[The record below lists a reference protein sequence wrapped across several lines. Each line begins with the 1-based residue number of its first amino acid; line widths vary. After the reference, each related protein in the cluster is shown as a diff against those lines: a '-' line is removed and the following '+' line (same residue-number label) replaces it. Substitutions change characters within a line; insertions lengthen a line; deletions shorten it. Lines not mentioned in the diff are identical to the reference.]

1 MESTEDQEAGVWSSK
16 GLVTLPR
23 EHTEQWLRQQ
33 KIGSASGR
41 WKTRTAGTSGQIG
54 LRFNRRKRATHV
66 VSPNVKTHSL
76 SRKLVLPSKE
86 GVGKPREIK
95 PKAVKIGKKPRERK
109 GMGYIEKMHL
119 ESFVKEHELDRQ
131 EIDSTLTYQEN
142 KKHLEDLAKA
152 KGVSEEE
159 IKGKEKV
166 VEEDVSR
173 HEEYLA
179 QLKSELEQWGY
190 QVTDPDVQ

>member
-1 MESTEDQEAGVWSSK
+1 V
-16 GLVTLPR
+16 
-23 EHTEQWLRQQ
+23 
-33 KIGSASGR
+33 
-41 WKTRTAGTSGQIG
+41 
-54 LRFNRRKRATHV
+54 
-66 VSPNVKTHSL
+66 
-76 SRKLVLPSKE
+76 PSKE
-86 GVGKPREIK
+86 GVGKPREIKAK

-159 IKGKEKV
+159 IKGKETA
-166 VEEDVSR
+166 VEEDVSQ
-173 HEEYLA
+173 HEQYLA
-179 QLKSELEQWGY
+179 QLTSELEEAGY
-190 QVTDPDVQ
+190 KVIPPND

>member
-1 MESTEDQEAGVWSSK
+1 
-16 GLVTLPR
+16 LPR

-33 KIGSASGR
+33 KIGDSRGR
-41 WKTRTAGTSGQIG
+41 WKTRTTGTSGQIG
-54 LRFNRRKRATHV
+54 LRFNRKKRATHV
-66 VSPNVKTHSL
+66 LSPSVKTRSL
-76 SRKLVLPSKE
+76 NRKLVVPSKE
-86 GVGKPREIK
+86 GVGKPREIKAK

-159 IKGKEKV
+159 IKGKETA
-166 VEEDVSR
+166 VEEDVSQ
-173 HEEYLA
+173 HEQYLA
-179 QLKSELEQWGY
+179 QLTSELEEAGY
-190 QVTDPDVQ
+190 KVIPPND